1 MGSLFTI
8 NTKRGR
14 KMKDWKEYNCS
25 IEGCKKNRYNRKL
38 KICINHYMRN
48 KRAEKRKRIFK
59 QSRKHYKDV
68 IKFRAKYKYIRE
80 AILLVTWY
88 EEYKAADVKKS
99 KIKQIRE
106 RYILRSKYNRFS
118 PDMLKCFSHGS
129 GTKDSDI
136 NHEVVHNYKNH
147 IKWLEAND
155 FRCRTVLKK
164 KSKVRFNHS
173 NKKYINLKKKEEEDE
188 KRIKL

>member
-1 MGSLFTI
+1 
-8 NTKRGR
+8 
-14 KMKDWKEYNCS
+14 MKDWKEYNCS
-25 IEGCKKNRYNRKL
+25 VQGCKRNRYNKKL
-38 KICINHYMRN
+38 KLCL
-48 KRAEKRKRIFK
+48 
-59 QSRKHYKDV
+59 KHYQTNRIDTKKHKRDL

-80 AILLVTWY
+80 AILLVSWY
-88 EEYKAADVKKS
+88 EEYKAADLKKS

-118 PDMLKCFSHGS
+118 RDMLKCFSHGS

-164 KSKVRFNHS
+164 KSKVRFNYR
-173 NKKYINLKKKEEEDE
+173 NKKYIKLKKKEEEDE

>member
-1 MGSLFTI
+1 
-8 NTKRGR
+8 
-14 KMKDWKEYNCS
+14 MKDWKEYNCS
-25 IEGCKKNRYNRKL
+25 IGGCKRNRYNKKL
-38 KICINHYMRN
+38 KLCIKHYQRIQQ
-48 KRAEKRKRIFK
+48 KRLWSHRIHSK
-59 QSRKHYKDV
+59 KHYKDLT
-68 IKFRAKYKYIRE
+68 KFRAKYKYIRE

-88 EEYKAADVKKS
+88 EEYKAADLKKS

-106 RYILRSKYNRFS
+106 RYILRSQYNRFS

-155 FRCRTVLKK
+155 FRCRTVLRKK
-164 KSKVRFNHS
+164 GKVRFNNS
-173 NKKYINLKKKEEEDE
+173 NKKYIKLKKKEEEDE